1 MEVVVTK
8 DVPLICNNLD
18 NKELEVDPVEK
29 TILKCSQLKKIRRK
43 PPTRVCP
50 FCGELHTKLNR
61 HILNKHQKNEKV
73 INIKLNNKITKKKLF
88 QQFKKTGI
96 MYYNRKQLS
105 EKNPT
110 YLRERVS
117 KTNAEPVM
125 CTGCY
130 GFYARTYFKR
140 HQNQCSENSCTSVI
154 HLPIT
159 SMDNNCIKDLSEDF
173 KKSIIEKLRDDEI
186 GKVVKNDQ
194 TILMIGSC
202 LYNKIKR
209 KKDKQNEVRRSVR
222 ADMRRLAHLYT
233 NFKKFEIK
241 SVYNNA
247 TDMFLR
253 LNFRHLSSA
262 ISNYTSS
269 ENEEQKSGL
278 KHALCY
284 LILNAAEKL
293 VGHFLAQDNDKVAD
307 DICNFL
313 KLFKLEKDNIFADAN
328 YDLVSRRNR
337 KLKKPVN
344 LPVESDIELL
354 RNYTIETIKKIV
366 NNKTILWDL
375 HYFVLLRNCTVTR
388 LTIFNA
394 RRGGEPARLLLSD
407 WKDADEEVW
416 LDQQRNNCDSTSKT
430 KIAYQIGKGNRDVSI
445 FIPLDTI
452 EAMRILSDIKIRGN
466 VGINL
471 ENPYVFASGKNSDS
485 HCSGWHALTS
495 VCQNLPLENKKR
507 LTATTNRHRIS
518 TLLASVSMT
527 DSERNLFYDHMGHS
541 EAINKH
547 IYQAPPAIM
556 QLAKTGLRLSNLDK
570 GQLCASPAKFAKID
584 HMQPINN
591 YENDYRDELL
601 YESDNSKCEAENKKG
616 FQFSTSDKNAKNE
629 LVQSN
634 SNFESK
640 EKNRLYCRW
649 TVDYETMFVEWFEK
663 YLDKDAGWPDR
674 KYIEKF
680 QELVPFSYKT
690 IRTKINNERKKWCNL
705 VKHREKIM
713 NM

>member
-1 MEVVVTK
+1 
-8 DVPLICNNLD
+8 
-18 NKELEVDPVEK
+18 
-29 TILKCSQLKKIRRK
+29 
-43 PPTRVCP
+43 
-50 FCGELHTKLNR
+50 
-61 HILNKHQKNEKV
+61 
-73 INIKLNNKITKKKLF
+73 
-88 QQFKKTGI
+88 

-125 CTGCY
+125 CTGCF

-140 HQNQCSENSCTSVI
+140 HQNQCSENTCTSVI
-154 HLPIT
+154 HLPIS
-159 SMDNNCIKDLSEDF
+159 SMDNSCIKDLSEDF

-202 LYNKIKR
+202 LYNKKKK

-222 ADMRRLAHLYT
+222 AVMRRLAHLYT

-253 LNFRHLSSA
+253 LNFRHLSST
-262 ISNYTSS
+262 ISNCTSS

-354 RNYTIETIKKIV
+354 RNYTVETIKKIV
-366 NNKTILWDL
+366 NNITILWDL

-430 KIAYQIGKGNRDVSI
+430 KIAYQIGKGNSNVSI
-445 FIPLDTI
+445 FIPLDRI
-452 EAMRILSDIKIRGN
+452 EAIW
-466 VGINL
+466 
-471 ENPYVFASGKNSDS
+471 KNSDS
-485 HCSGWHALTS
+485 NCSGWHALTS

-527 DSERNLFYDHMGHS
+527 NGERNLFYDHMGHS

-584 HMQPINN
+584 HMEPINN
-591 YENDYRDELL
+591 YGNVEN
-601 YESDNSKCEAENKKG
+601 
-616 FQFSTSDKNAKNE
+616 F
-629 LVQSN
+629 
-634 SNFESK
+634 
-640 EKNRLYCRW
+640 
-649 TVDYETMFVEWFEK
+649 
-663 YLDKDAGWPDR
+663 
-674 KYIEKF
+674 
-680 QELVPFSYKT
+680 
-690 IRTKINNERKKWCNL
+690 
-705 VKHREKIM
+705 
-713 NM
+713 